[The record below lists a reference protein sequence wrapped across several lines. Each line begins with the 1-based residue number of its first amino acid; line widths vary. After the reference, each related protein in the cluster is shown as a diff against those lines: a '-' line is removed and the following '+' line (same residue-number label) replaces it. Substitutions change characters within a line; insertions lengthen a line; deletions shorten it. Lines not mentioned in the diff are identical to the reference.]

1 MKGKLLSFPFAFLP
15 ILSSSSPADCI
26 VGNDAARL
34 AGPGLHGDPPQGQGL
49 VGRNGDLTRPSF
61 KRIRRPRG
69 GFFYILQTK
78 VRGNNSF
85 GRYLMNQGINLKVF
99 IGHYL

>member
-1 MKGKLLSFPFAFLP
+1 LYRGAITPLGLPVRGFTAIRRKGKDRSAAMAIPV
-15 ILSSSSPADCI
+15 PA
-26 VGNDAARL
+26 
-34 AGPGLHGDPPQGQGL
+34 
-49 VGRNGDLTRPSF
+49 S

-69 GFFYILQTK
+69 GFFYIPQTK

-85 GRYLMNQGINLKVF
+85 GPYLMNQGIHLKVF